1 MFNNNDYGKDKSIA
15 NQLLNTHIK
24 NVGEK
29 LITENQSPS
38 CHLNSLD
45 SNYNSEI
52 FLICN
57 EIEELISSLY
67 NIPINVDYENYGR
80 DLGNKRLVITSLQE
94 INILKNV
101 DTKMEV
107 LDETLTNLLLNYD
120 YIDDKQNL
128 VEGKL
133 DKHVQQVKQAYNALI
148 EFFYTDFYSQPRV
161 MRVIKLS
168 NRITNDQELQNKYLD
183 NIREVSN
190 HLIMTLKHLFDNLQ
204 SFQSNL
210 QK

>member
-1 MFNNNDYGKDKSIA
+1 
-15 NQLLNTHIK
+15 
-24 NVGEK
+24 
-29 LITENQSPS
+29 
-38 CHLNSLD
+38 
-45 SNYNSEI
+45 
-52 FLICN
+52 
-57 EIEELISSLY
+57 
-67 NIPINVDYENYGR
+67 
-80 DLGNKRLVITSLQE
+80 
-94 INILKNV
+94 
-101 DTKMEV
+101 MEV